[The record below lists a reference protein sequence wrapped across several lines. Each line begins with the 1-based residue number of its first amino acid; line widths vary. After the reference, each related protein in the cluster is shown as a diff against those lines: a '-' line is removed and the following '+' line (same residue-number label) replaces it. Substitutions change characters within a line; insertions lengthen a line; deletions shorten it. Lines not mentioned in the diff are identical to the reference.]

1 MSSSP
6 PKVHARRPAEPVDHP
21 QPLRLLERRPTVF
34 DSSATD
40 PWFVSLDLEMTGV
53 DQENDEIIEIG
64 AIRFTTDGK
73 REEFQTLVNPGRPL
87 PYRIQALTGITDEEL
102 QSAPPLAVVSRSL
115 LEFIGSA
122 PVIGQHVAFD
132 LLYLARED
140 IRPQGPVFNTAE
152 IAKLLFPGSTE
163 YTLRTLANRLG
174 VDFPVQ
180 HRALPDAEAA
190 LAVFLKL
197 RQAAA
202 NVDPL
207 ILAEIV
213 QLIAQSTWPLRF
225 FFRDVERSL
234 PSRALEPPAAGVVL
248 DVQMPLVKAS
258 AGALTPLANRQH
270 ISPEEIAGVFDE
282 VKRHPAAYS
291 GFEQRPQQVE
301 MAQASATALDS
312 DTHLLVEAGTGTG
325 KSLAYLLPAACFAL
339 RNNER
344 VVISTSTI
352 GLQEQIIGKDI
363 PALLQLLAECGP
375 SDIQAGLSSF
385 RAVALK
391 GRGNYICLQKFAQF
405 RRQPALTTEE
415 ARFAVKLLLW
425 LRVTETGDRAELTLR
440 QDEDP
445 LWARVSAANV
455 NCFAGPSYYVRNGT
469 CQLMRARKRAEGAHL
484 VVVNHALLLSDISA
498 GGRVLPGYERLIVDE
513 AHNLEAEATSQFG
526 FQTGQAEVRNAL
538 SAIHERAAD
547 RDQGLV
553 ATVRLAMHGEQDSL
567 RQKEFIG
574 GLLDAVA
581 AASDRARERVPELF
595 ERLQAFV
602 HSHGEAGGDYD
613 NRLLITPGKRAQP
626 EWQNVD
632 LAWENL
638 RIALDLVIDGLSRL
652 ATGIGDNSAGTLVS
666 HENLGA
672 QVQQQMQDLVRL
684 TRGIDAVLLRHDEE
698 RIAWLTVNRQ
708 FGSIT
713 IASAPLNVGEV
724 LESYLFGRKSSVILT
739 SATLSAG
746 GSFRYVRE
754 RLGLEDVEELAL
766 GSPFDYKR
774 AALVLLPSDMPEP
787 NRLDYQPALEAGI
800 VDLARAS
807 EGRALVLFTSHAAL
821 RATYYA
827 IKGMLAADGISVL
840 AQGID
845 GAPDDL
851 LEALRTDHKS
861 VLLGT
866 SSFWE
871 GVDVVG
877 EALSLLIIAK
887 LPFSVPTD
895 PVFAARSELFDDPF
909 KEFALPQSVL
919 RFKQGFGRLIR
930 HRNDRGALVVL
941 DRRIRSKQYGR
952 TFLQSLPDC
961 SMTEAPIAQLP
972 SLVRRWLQAAKR

>member
-1 MSSSP
+1 
-6 PKVHARRPAEPVDHP
+6 
-21 QPLRLLERRPTVF
+21 
-34 DSSATD
+34 
-40 PWFVSLDLEMTGV
+40 MTGV
-53 DQENDEIIEIG
+53 DPETDDIIEIG
-64 AIRFTTDGK
+64 AIRFTTDGR
-73 REEFQTLVNPGRPL
+73 REEFQTLVNPGRPI
-87 PYRIQALTGITDEEL
+87 PYRIQTLTGITDEEL

-115 LEFIGSA
+115 LEFMGSA

-132 LLYLARED
+132 LLYLAREE
-140 IRPQGPVFNTAE
+140 IRPQGYVFNTAE

-163 YTLRTLANRLG
+163 YTLRTLTQRLG
-174 VDFPVQ
+174 IDFPVQ
-180 HRALPDAEAA
+180 HRAMPDAEAA

-197 RQAAA
+197 RETAAA
-202 NVDPL
+202 LDPL

-213 QLIAQSTWPLRF
+213 QLTAQSTWPLRL

-234 PSRALEPPAAGVVL
+234 PVRALEAPTTGVVL
-248 DVQMPLVKAS
+248 DVQLPAS
-258 AGALTPLANRQH
+258 KSTAATLTPLANRQH
-270 ISPEEIAGVFDE
+270 LSGDEITAVFDA
-282 VKRHPAAYS
+282 VKRHPGAYS

-301 MAQASATALDS
+301 MARAAAAALDGDS
-312 DTHLLVEAGTGTG
+312 HLLVEAGTGTG

-344 VVISTSTI
+344 VVVSTSTI
-352 GLQEQIIGKDI
+352 GLQEQIIGKDV
-363 PALLQLLAECGP
+363 PALVQLLGECGP
-375 SDIQAGLSSF
+375 PDVQKKLTEF
-385 RAVALK
+385 RAVPLK

-405 RRQPALTTEE
+405 RRQPILTTEE

-425 LRVTETGDRAELTLR
+425 LRVTESGDRAELTLR
-440 QDEDP
+440 QDEEP
-445 LWARVSAANV
+445 LWAHVSAANI

-484 VVVNHALLLSDISA
+484 VVVNHALLLSDIAA
-498 GGRVLPGYERLIVDE
+498 GGHVLPGYERLVVDE
-513 AHNLEAEATSQFG
+513 AHNLEAEATNQFG
-526 FQTGQAEVRNAL
+526 FHTGQTEVRNEL
-538 SAIHERAAD
+538 NAISESSLD
-547 RDQGLV
+547 REQGLV
-553 ATVRLAMHGEQDSL
+553 ADVRTAMRGEQDPL

-581 AASDRARERVPELF
+581 ASVQRARERVPELF
-595 ERLQAFV
+595 ARLQAFV
-602 HSHGEAGGDYD
+602 HSHGESAGDYD
-613 NRLLITPGKRAQP
+613 NRLLITSSKRAQP

-638 RIALDLVIDGLSRL
+638 HVALDLVADGLTRL
-652 ATGIGDNSAGTLVS
+652 ATGIGDNSANTLVS
-666 HENLGA
+666 NENLGA
-672 QVQQQMQDLVRL
+672 QVQQHLQDLVRL
-684 TRGIDAVLLRHDEE
+684 TRGIDAILLRHDEE

-708 FGSIT
+708 FGT
-713 IASAPLNVGEV
+713 INLASAPLNVGEV
-724 LESYLFGRKSSVILT
+724 LDSYLFGRKASVILT

-746 GSFRYVRE
+746 GSFRYVRQ
-754 RLGLEDVEELAL
+754 RLGLDEVEELAL

-787 NRLDYQPALEAGI
+787 NRLDYQPALQTGI
-800 VDLARAS
+800 VDLVRAS
-807 EGRALVLFTSHAAL
+807 DGRALVLFTSHAAL
-821 RATYYA
+821 RSTYHA
-827 IKGMLAADGISVL
+827 IKGVLAADGIRVL
-840 AQGID
+840 AQGVD

-851 LEALRTDHKS
+851 LEALRADFKS

-909 KEFALPQSVL
+909 SEFALPQSVL

-952 TFLQSLPDC
+952 MFLQSLPDC
-961 SMTEAPIAQLP
+961 SVTEAPLAQLP
-972 SLVRRWLQAAKR
+972 SLVRRWLKAAHS